1 MKESYYQWKK
11 IFISL
16 YHDIIK
22 TTLIMFLIGSFIVL
36 LINVWRFN
44 PLAYILC
51 FLICFGIN
59 FFRYFRKKE
68 VMDEFKENQ

>member
-1 MKESYYQWKK
+1 MKESYYYWRK
-11 IFISL
+11 IFNNF
-16 YHDIIK
+16 YYDIIK
-22 TTLIMFLIGSFIVL
+22 TTLIMFFIGSFIVL